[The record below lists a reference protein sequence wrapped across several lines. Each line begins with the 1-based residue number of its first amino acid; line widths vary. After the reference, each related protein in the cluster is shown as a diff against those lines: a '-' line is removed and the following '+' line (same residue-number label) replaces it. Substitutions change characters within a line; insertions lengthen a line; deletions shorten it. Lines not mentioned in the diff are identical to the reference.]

1 MILLLFLFIQV
12 ISRKDQAQY
21 WCSTEKH
28 YSYVSVDQF
37 IERFKDCDVGQKL
50 KEELSKPFD
59 KSLNHKNALSF
70 EKYSLTKW
78 ELFKAC
84 TMREI
89 LLMKRNSFV
98 YVFKSTQ
105 VFSFEI

>member
-1 MILLLFLFIQV
+1 M
-12 ISRKDQAQY
+12 KEQAQY
-21 WCSTEKH
+21 WCHEEND
-28 YSYVSVDQF
+28 YSFVSVDQF
-37 IERFKDCDVGQKL
+37 IKKFKDTSVGQKL
-50 KEELSKPFD
+50 EEELSKPFD
-59 KSLNHKNALSF
+59 KSLNHKNDLSF
-70 EKYSLTKW
+70 KKYSLTKW

-105 VFSFEI
+105 V